1 MQPIDIKEAVDN
13 VAEYTTQILRRNRA
27 LVDYY
32 IYPHTTPT
40 EIEAYEPRLK
50 ALETRI
56 KNLKKLNFSKLRQL
70 IDDPDGLAA
79 FYLLQIIVQLQNAIF
94 GFKRIFEEHYDP
106 SLSQRAPY
114 SHICERLGDIEIR
127 LNTLR
132 EDHQRERNL
141 HRAEYQQSTASSTRF
156 CTGAVQLI
164 NYSDTGKLGQVEYQ
178 DLFEVNKEVLQHHG
192 GCFLWWSCT
201 SCDFRLRY
209 HVRASMYSS
218 ILNNDDI
225 REHSGIPME
234 YRSAFMAKSHLFNP
248 QFDSLPKGAPKYG
261 CLFCYAQG
269 KALDHDS
276 TAFATGKDLATHI
289 CSSHNSTLPPP
300 LLLSALNM
308 AVNGKLPEN
317 CKRFDA
323 NLHTK

>member
-1 MQPIDIKEAVDN
+1 MQPIGIKEAIDD

-27 LVDYY
+27 LIDYY
-32 IYPHTTPT
+32 IYPHPTPT

-56 KNLKKLNFSKLRQL
+56 KNLKKLNFSQLRQL
-70 IDDPDGLAA
+70 IDDPDSQAA
-79 FYLLQIIVQLQNAIF
+79 FNLLQIIEQLQNAIF

-114 SHICERLGDIEIR
+114 AHIYERLGDIEMR
-127 LNTLR
+127 LNILR
-132 EDHQRERNL
+132 GDRQRERNQ
-141 HRAEYQQSTASSTRF
+141 HKAENQRPTSSTRF
-156 CTGAVQLI
+156 CRGAIQLI
-164 NYSDTGKLGQVEYQ
+164 NHSDTGKLDQVENR
-178 DLFEVNKEVLQHHG
+178 DLFEVNKEVLQNHG

-209 HVRASMYSS
+209 HVSASKFSS
-218 ILNNDDI
+218 ISNNNDL

-234 YRSAFMAKSHLFNP
+234 YRSVFMAKSHLFNP
-248 QFDSLPKGAPKYG
+248 QFDDLPKGAPKYG
-261 CLFCYAQG
+261 CVFCYAQG
-269 KALDHDS
+269 KALERGS
-276 TAFATGKDLATHI
+276 TVFATGKDLATHI
-289 CSSHNSTLPPP
+289 CSSHKSTLPPP
-300 LLLSALNM
+300 LILSALNV
-308 AVNGKLPEN
+308 AVNDRLPEN

>member
-1 MQPIDIKEAVDN
+1 MQPIGIKEAIDD

-27 LVDYY
+27 LIDYY
-32 IYPHTTPT
+32 IYPHPTPT

-56 KNLKKLNFSKLRQL
+56 KNLKKLNFPQLRQL
-70 IDDPDGLAA
+70 IDDPDNLAA
-79 FYLLQIIVQLQNAIF
+79 FYLLQIIEQLQNAIY
-94 GFKRIFEEHYDP
+94 GFKRIFEDHYDP

-114 SHICERLGDIEIR
+114 SHIYERLGDIEMR
-127 LNTLR
+127 LNVLR
-132 EDHQRERNL
+132 SDRQRERNQ
-141 HRAEYQQSTASSTRF
+141 HKAEYQQPTASTRF

-164 NYSDTGKLGQVEYQ
+164 NHSDTGKLDQVEYR
-178 DLFEVNKEVLQHHG
+178 DLFEVNKEVLRHHG

-209 HVRASMYSS
+209 HVSASRYSS
-218 ILNNDDI
+218 ISNNDDI

-269 KALDHDS
+269 KRLERDS
-276 TAFATGKDLATHI
+276 TVFATGKDLATHI
-289 CSSHNSTLPPP
+289 CSSHKSTLPPP
-300 LLLSALNM
+300 LMLSALNV
-308 AVNGKLPEN
+308 AVNNKRPEN
-317 CKRFDA
+317 CKRFDV
-323 NLHTK
+323 NLHTG

>member
-1 MQPIDIKEAVDN
+1 MQPIGIKEAIDDVT
-13 VAEYTTQILRRNRA
+13 EYMTQILRRNRA
-27 LVDYY
+27 LIDYY
-32 IYPHTTPT
+32 IYPHPTPT

-56 KNLKKLNFSKLRQL
+56 KTLKKLNFPQLRQL
-70 IDDPDGLAA
+70 IDDPDSIAA
-79 FYLLQIIVQLQNAIF
+79 FSLLQIIVQLQNAIF

-114 SHICERLGDIEIR
+114 AHIYERLGDIEMR
-127 LNTLR
+127 LNILR
-132 EDHQRERNL
+132 DDRQRERNQ
-141 HRAEYQQSTASSTRF
+141 HKAERQRPTASTRF

-164 NYSDTGKLGQVEYQ
+164 NHYDTGKLDQVENQ
-178 DLFEVNKEVLQHHG
+178 DLFEVNKEVLRHHG
-192 GCFLWWSCT
+192 GCFLWWSCA

-209 HVRASMYSS
+209 HVSASRFSS
-218 ILNNDDI
+218 ISNNDDL

-248 QFDSLPKGAPKYG
+248 QFDNLPKGAPKYG

-269 KALDHDS
+269 KTLERDS
-276 TAFATGKDLATHI
+276 TIFATGKDLATHI
-289 CSSHNSTLPPP
+289 CSSHKSTLPPP
-300 LLLSALNM
+300 LMLNALNI
-308 AVNGKLPEN
+308 AVNNKLPEN

-323 NLHTK
+323 NLHTR

>member
-1 MQPIDIKEAVDN
+1 MQPIGIKEAIDDVT
-13 VAEYTTQILRRNRA
+13 EYTTQILRRNRA
-27 LVDYY
+27 LIDYY
-32 IYPHTTPT
+32 IYPHPTPT

-56 KNLKKLNFSKLRQL
+56 KNLKKLNFPQLRQL
-70 IDDPDGLAA
+70 IDDPDSIAA
-79 FYLLQIIVQLQNAIF
+79 FYLLQIIEQLQNAIF

-106 SLSQRAPY
+106 GLSQRAPY
-114 SHICERLGDIEIR
+114 AHIYERLGDIEMR
-127 LNTLR
+127 LNILR
-132 EDHQRERNL
+132 GDRQRERNQ
-141 HRAEYQQSTASSTRF
+141 HKAEHQRSTAFTRF
-156 CTGAVQLI
+156 CTGAIQLI
-164 NYSDTGKLGQVEYQ
+164 NHSDTGRLDQVENR
-178 DLFEVNKEVLQHHG
+178 DLLEVNKEVLRHHR

-209 HVRASMYSS
+209 HVSASKYAS
-218 ILNNDDI
+218 ISNNDDI

-248 QFDSLPKGAPKYG
+248 QFDDLPKGAPKYG

-269 KALDHDS
+269 KALERDN
-276 TAFATGKDLATHI
+276 TIFATGKDLATHI
-289 CSSHNSTLPPP
+289 CSNHKSTLPPP
-300 LLLSALNM
+300 LILSALNI
-308 AVNGKLPEN
+308 AVNNKLPEN